1 MATKRT
7 TRSRGRGG
15 AGWRYVI
22 PVVLL
27 AGLIIVLIVL
37 VSRFQRGR
45 EAAPAVPA
53 VVTPDTT
60 AFPPSRSVVLFFG
73 REDADGM
80 KRELRE
86 IRAEQG
92 VEEGVRA
99 VVGELVRGPGADGVP
114 SIPPHTTLRKALFD
128 ERSGTLYLDFS
139 KQLQAE
145 HWGGSEGELL
155 TVRSILQTIA
165 ANFPTVKAV
174 QILVEGEEI
183 ESIAGHIDTSRPFDL
198 AGWLRA
204 DREGPEGGVFEESA
218 P

>member
-15 AGWRYVI
+15 AAWRYAI

-27 AGLIIVLIVL
+27 AGLIVAVIVL
-37 VSRFQRGR
+37 VAKLDLGR
-45 EAAPAVPA
+45 EAAP
-53 VVTPDTT
+53 VVTPVAGPDTT
-60 AFPPSRSVVLFFG
+60 ALPPSRSVVLFFG
-73 REDADGM
+73 REDAGGM

-99 VVGELVRGPGADGVP
+99 VVGELVRGPGADAVP
-114 SIPPHTTLRKALFD
+114 SIPPHATLRKALFD

-139 KQLQAE
+139 KQLQTE

-174 QILVEGEEI
+174 QILVEGQEV
-183 ESIAGHIDTSRPFDL
+183 ESIAGHIDTSQPFDL

-204 DREGPEGGVFEESA
+204 DREGPEGGVFEEST